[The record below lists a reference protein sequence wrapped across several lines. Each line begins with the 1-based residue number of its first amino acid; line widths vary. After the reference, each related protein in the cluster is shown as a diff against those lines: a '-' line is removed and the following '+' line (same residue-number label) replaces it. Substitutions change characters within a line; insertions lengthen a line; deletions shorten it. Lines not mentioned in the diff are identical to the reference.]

1 MQLSLFGNHRKG
13 ETILETVIAM
23 GILAVGIS
31 LASTI
36 VGSSLRSINASK
48 NRIIAISIAREGLE
62 AIRNIRDTNWLKF
75 NSTKR
80 ECWNHMPVAGM
91 DTCVNANSPIPP
103 GEYIVYKQT
112 LTDPIDPTVVIG
124 WKWRLEDIK
133 VPNEFDTPPP
143 GPGPGAKATYYNR
156 TDRKTYTWN
165 GTAWVDLTQL
175 YLVDADPVV
184 DSDNDH
190 NYTNDPDAYNHALV
204 EEDNAF
210 GKDFARKSV
219 FRRSVVIDY
228 MDNDGNPPV
237 GADLTPYNRMRIRS
251 KVVWQEGKFEFKTDL
266 ATTLTDYQG
275 RENLSN

>member
-1 MQLSLFGNHRKG
+1 MRLSLFRNHRKG

-75 NSTKR
+75 NSTRR
-80 ECWNHMPVAGM
+80 ECWNHMPVAGV
-91 DTCVNANSPIPP
+91 DTCVNANDPIPP
-103 GEYIVYKQT
+103 GEYIIYKQ
-112 LTDPIDPTVVIG
+112 PIDAFDATKG
-124 WKWRLEDIK
+124 WKWRLENIK
-133 VPNEFDTPPP
+133 VLVESDIPLP
-143 GPGPGAKATYYNR
+143 GPGPGIKATYHNT
-156 TDRKTYTWN
+156 TDNKTYTWN

-175 YLVDADPVV
+175 YLVDADPEI

-210 GKDFARKSV
+210 GKEFAKKSV
-219 FRRSVVIDY
+219 FRRTVVIDY
-228 MDNDGNPPV
+228 MDNDGDAPIA
-237 GADLTPYNRMRIRS
+237 ADLTPYNRMRIRS
-251 KVVWQEGKFEFKTDL
+251 NVIWQEGKFEFKTDL

-275 RENLSN
+275 RENLGN